1 MIKSLILVGLLVS
14 GAALA
19 QQVDISGKDFQS
31 GAGDAKLAQIAQQ
44 AAAEGKPV
52 VVTAPSYWQ
61 AKIEAKLHAGAANV
75 QVRQNEGFFE
85 NVLVR
90 IVDAKSAPKAEPA
103 KADATN
109 AESAR
114 AAAVKAAAARA
125 QAEQEKADREAAA
138 SAEAARLEAAKE
150 QATRDEAARVAA
162 EKAEA
167 TRAEAQ
173 RIAVA
178 KAAADKVAAEKAAV
192 EKAAADKIAAIRQAM
207 EHNLN
212 EDRPA
217 DGTLTP
223 TQMKPSDQL
232 FVDGSV
238 RAVVRRIGAH
248 TQLFWLQGDLNLDR
262 IELQPSGEGRYK
274 VIRQLSDTTNP
285 VLRTRTGGQLV
296 ATVPTAASTTRTS
309 MQRAYAEGRDI
320 TETVQP
326 SGLRSGDILYTG
338 DGAAVVVRRAGA
350 SLLRFWLVGDMDLG
364 QVGLMKQ
371 EGNAYRVLSDTV
383 K

>member
-1 MIKSLILVGLLVS
+1 MIKRLIFIGVLFS
-14 GAALA
+14 SAALA

-44 AAAEGKPV
+44 AAADGKAL

-61 AKIEAKLHAGAANV
+61 AKIGSKLHAGAANV

-90 IVDAKSAPKAEPA
+90 VVDAKPAPKAEPSKNDGV
-103 KADATN
+103 KA
-109 AESAR
+109 EVAR
-114 AAAVKAAAARA
+114 AAAAKAATDRAA
-125 QAEQEKADREAAA
+125 AEKDRADREAAA

-150 QATRDEAARVAA
+150 QAARDEAARVAA
-162 EKAEA
+162 ARAEA
-167 TRAEAQ
+167 ARAEAQ
-173 RIAVA
+173 RIAAA
-178 KAAADKVAAEKAAV
+178 KAAADKVAAEKAAA
-192 EKAAADKIAAIRQAM
+192 EKAAADKVAAIRQGM
-207 EHNLN
+207 QHNLN

-223 TQMKPSDQL
+223 AQMKPGDQL

-238 RAVVRRIGAH
+238 RGVVRRIGVH

-262 IELQPSGEGRYK
+262 IELQPSAAGRYK
-274 VIRQLSDTTNP
+274 VIRQISDTDNP
-285 VLRTRTGGQLV
+285 VLRTRTGGRIV
-296 ATVPTAASTTRTS
+296 AAVPAASSATRKS
-309 MQRAYAEGRDI
+309 MQQDFAEGRDI
-320 TETVQP
+320 TETLQP
-326 SGLRSGDILYTG
+326 SDLRAGDIVYAG
-338 DGAAVVVRRAGA
+338 DNAAVVVRRAGA
-350 SLLRFWLVGDMDLG
+350 TQLRFWLVGDMDLG

-371 EGNAYRVLSDTV
+371 TGNAYRVLSDTV